1 MAELHGMDSPMW
13 RHDGNSISSSLR
25 SIGIREILGFEKYWD
40 SNESSRV
47 FETYWNYLPSLDQ
60 HLDFSNESDYTQRH
74 MLLFSHGLS
83 SMFHEDGQWGP
94 QPAAEASQSD
104 LETAEDA
111 ALSRLRPIQDG
122 SDQWEEHRSSAA
134 TVSGGHAPR

>member
-1 MAELHGMDSPMW
+1 
-13 RHDGNSISSSLR
+13 
-25 SIGIREILGFEKYWD
+25 
-40 SNESSRV
+40 
-47 FETYWNYLPSLDQ
+47 
-60 HLDFSNESDYTQRH
+60 
-74 MLLFSHGLS
+74 
-83 SMFHEDGQWGP
+83 MFHEDGQWGP

-134 TVSGGHAPR
+134 TGSGGPAPRQVPAMFESTREGFYTKTL